1 MKSPNNTP
9 AADAKLLTG
18 RPVISHTAALL
29 LIAAF
34 ALPLYLLALGTGN
47 ARDMMELF
55 NLVPIR
61 EAYRDGHWL
70 LPTLGGLPRMKKPPL
85 PVWIPAGLG
94 MLLHTDSLWVL
105 RMPSAILGVLT
116 CWATYAIGN
125 TMSRDRILGLFSAI
139 ALASMVVFIRQ
150 SRLASYDIYCTAFT
164 TIGFWGLLHAI
175 EQRKRWIGWAAFGG
189 AALGLAVLSKGPVN
203 PMYALLPLGLWIL
216 IFHRRSGRAYL
227 AILIALIASIVVFS
241 PWLFA
246 VAVRYHAQYGGNAWL
261 VWTHQFTRYVGAP
274 GKSYTQSD
282 WYYFGM
288 LAWVFPWTIA
298 LMAGLAVPFLP
309 TNSDPAP
316 DETEKRGRWLFWIV
330 LVAGLVLLTIPHQK
344 KQRYALQ
351 QFPFAALLIGVVWQ
365 EFVRLKREVPIEK
378 PAGLMLAAQAILF
391 MGTGVGFAVVAILT
405 ALSHRPPVWHDS
417 HWTLMQALSLLKPA
431 LGTLTLPGWCL
442 LAAVLACA
450 GVLIWRLEFNRRFI
464 AAFGVFAVAS
474 WLLMLSVNWAYFTGR
489 GYQISQYRQPTREMM
504 AIAGRQHIYTLTGDE
519 IWLGV
524 LYYANHILPIES
536 PLQMQQRHFP
546 SDRPIFI
553 LTRDKG
559 KFLQAV
565 HAIARSQH
573 RRIRIV
579 YRINDGHHMQTLF
592 KLMPRSK
599 RPPFGAASHAT
610 GNIATPP
617 GSDTLKK

>member
-1 MKSPNNTP
+1 VKNSARTAP
-9 AADAKLLTG
+9 DIRDSLTG
-18 RPVISHTAALL
+18 KPVISHTAALL

-34 ALPLYLLALGTGN
+34 ALPLYMLVLGTGN

-94 MLLHTDSLWVL
+94 VLFHTDLLWVL

-125 TMSRDRILGLFSAI
+125 LMSRDRLLGLFSAI

-175 EQRKRWIGWAAFGG
+175 EQPKKWIAWAIFGG
-189 AALGLAVLSKGPVN
+189 SALGLAVLSKGPVN
-203 PMYALLPLGLWIL
+203 PMYVLLPMGVWILLYHRNRGRAWLSVFIALL
-216 IFHRRSGRAYL
+216 
-227 AILIALIASIVVFS
+227 ASIAVFA

-246 VAVRYHAQYGGNAWL
+246 VAARYHAQYGGNAWH
-261 VWTHQFTRYVGAP
+261 VWAQQFTRYVAAP

-282 WYYFGM
+282 WYYFGI
-288 LAWVFPWTIA
+288 LAWVFPWTVA
-298 LMAGLAVPFLP
+298 LIAGLAVPFLP
-309 TNSDPAP
+309 ANSDPAP
-316 DETEKRGRWLFWIV
+316 DETEKRGRWLFWIILV
-330 LVAGLVLLTIPHQK
+330 LGLILLTIPHQK

-365 EFVRLKREVPIEK
+365 EFVRLKREVKIDK
-378 PAGLMLAAQAILF
+378 PAAAMLAAQGILF
-391 MGTGVGFAVVAILT
+391 IGTGAAFIIVAVMT
-405 ALSHRPPVWHDS
+405 AFSHRPPVWQDS

-431 LGTLTLPGWCL
+431 LATLTLPGWCL
-442 LAAVLACA
+442 LGIILIVS
-450 GVLIWRLEFNRRFI
+450 GTMIWRWEFNSKFI
-464 AAFGVFAVAS
+464 YAFGAFAVAS
-474 WLLMLSVNWAYFTGR
+474 WLLMLSVNWAYVTGK
-489 GYQISQYRQPTREMM
+489 GYQVSQYRAPTREMM
-504 AIAGRQHIYTLTGDE
+504 AMVGHHTIYTLTGDE

-524 LYYANHILPIES
+524 MYYANRVLPLEAPES
-536 PLQMQQRHFP
+536 LQKQHFAAQQ
-546 SDRPIFI
+546 PIYI

-559 KFLQAV
+559 KFAQAV
-565 HAIARSQH
+565 NAIAHSQH
-573 RRIRIV
+573 RHVRVV
-579 YRINDGHHMQTLF
+579 YRINDGHHVQTLF
-592 KLMPRSK
+592 NLLPRDTAHPPLK
-599 RPPFGAASHAT
+599 RHPRQPHH
-610 GNIATPP
+610 
-617 GSDTLKK
+617 